1 MVHLKENLMFFNNL
15 VLKISQNL
23 LKITS
28 ICSECCFKCLVT
40 WNRRLQW
47 KKQPVSDSGTV
58 KIWQVSC
65 SWKTN
70 KQLPVEFFRIR
81 YKCDHIE
88 HDKTIEHIHEFGI
101 NPYKYLNSGHVMMS
115 KPANVQSSSADV
127 NQSRI
132 STFSLVAID
141 QRETGAAAA
150 AGCDDTSSL
159 TNCWDPRKSRTNPSS
174 SDAVLFHHQSLISQI
189 NWKQGGNLTE

>member
-1 MVHLKENLMFFNNL
+1 MK
-15 VLKISQNL
+15 
-23 LKITS
+23 
-28 ICSECCFKCLVT
+28 
-40 WNRRLQW
+40 
-47 KKQPVSDSGTV
+47 D
-58 KIWQVSC
+58 
-65 SWKTN
+65 

-88 HDKTIEHIHEFGI
+88 HDKTIEYIHEFGI

-141 QRETGAAAA
+141 QRDTGA

-159 TNCWDPRKSRTNPSS
+159 TNC
-174 SDAVLFHHQSLISQI
+174 
-189 NWKQGGNLTE
+189 